1 MEITEVKVKLMSDKT
16 DRLLAFCTVTLDN
29 EFVVRDLK
37 IIEGTKGRFVAMP
50 SRKLADKCPKCGGK
64 NHLRAA
70 YCNDCGARLNPQR
83 AGHDERGRAKLHADI
98 AHPINQ
104 ACRERMQAA
113 ILEAFGQELERSKEP
128 GYVAPDLEDYEFD
141 KVSTFFEEEGEQQ
154 PPAPPPPA
162 EAVPQPAPEPAPE
175 PAQPQEK
182 QQKKDQPPPTDD
194 FAAGIF

>member
-1 MEITEVKVKLMSDKT
+1 MKITEVKVKLMSDKT
-16 DRLLAFCTVTLDN
+16 DRLLAFCTITLDG
-29 EFVVRDLK
+29 EFVIRDLK

-83 AGHDERGRAKLHADI
+83 AGQDDRGRAKLHADI

-104 ACRERMQAA
+104 DCRERMQAA
-113 ILEAFGQELERSKEP
+113 ILEAYAHELDRSKQP
-128 GYVAPDLEDYEFD
+128 GYVPPDLDHDLEDYEFD
-141 KVSTFFEEEGEQQ
+141 KVSTFFEGTTAQ
-154 PPAPPPPA
+154 PPPPPAASPPPSPPPPPPPPPA
-162 EAVPQPAPEPAPE
+162 ERPEENKEEARS
-175 PAQPQEK
+175 A
-182 QQKKDQPPPTDD
+182 DD